1 MTNAWGCANRRRDE
15 LSRDPNRDFPYEQA
29 PAILYLLYHT
39 IPYYTILYHTIPYYT
54 ILYHTIPYY
63 TYYGRARLPLAIATW
78 YYTVS
83 SGCII
88 QLALAILYSELAWS

>member
-1 MTNAWGCANRRRDE
+1 MPMTNAWGCANRRRDE

-63 TYYGRARLPLAIATW
+63 NILYHTIP
-78 YYTVS
+78 YYT
-83 SGCII
+83 
-88 QLALAILYSELAWS
+88 ILYLLWPCSLTVSHRYMVLYS